1 MTSLVQQRWLFP
13 AASALAAV
21 IVPLWV
27 LWPEERHPVLPPE
40 LVPFGLDMPAG
51 APAGPA
57 IMAMPFSQDRDPSH
71 QMAGAD
77 AAPASA
83 GAAATQPPQ
92 LVGLV
97 GKVRGP
103 AVALVRAPDGTTSVV
118 GAGEEVAGWKVEAVG
133 RDSITFSMGGS
144 SQVVKL
150 DYGNRQGG
158 DAPSPGS
165 GGQP

>member
-1 MTSLVQQRWLFP
+1 MTSLIQQRWLFP

-27 LWPEERHPVLPPE
+27 LWPEERQPVLPPE
-40 LVPFGLDMPAG
+40 LVPFGLDVPAG

-57 IMAMPFSQDRDPSH
+57 IMVMPFSQDREPSH
-71 QMAGAD
+71 QMAAAD
-77 AAPASA
+77 AAPAA
-83 GAAATQPPQ
+83 AAATQPPQ

-150 DYGNRQGG
+150 DYGNRQG
-158 DAPSPGS
+158 AEASPPAG